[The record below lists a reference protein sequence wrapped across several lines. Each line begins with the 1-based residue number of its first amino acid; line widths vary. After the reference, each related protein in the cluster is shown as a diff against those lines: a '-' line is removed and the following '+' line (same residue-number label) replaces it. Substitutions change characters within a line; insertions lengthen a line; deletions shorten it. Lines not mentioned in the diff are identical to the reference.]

1 LNIAVSAGQTKALVV
16 TGDFNVASNVTGG
29 QHSFQLMSASSVIAG
44 GVVSGSFPV
53 AGNVFTVGTTA
64 AGTLTVVNGTDPSD
78 PNTGTTQ
85 AEIGNFKLEAGT
97 NDIEVRRV
105 TLVQAGTVSNSD
117 VKNINL
123 YQGAT
128 LVATAAGIIGDKIVL
143 NFNPAVTLTN
153 GTIRTFTLKADIS
166 GRSNRTIKTYIEY
179 TTDVYAVDK
188 LYNAGASVDVT
199 GFDGTGAPAND
210 FAEVNIQGG
219 ALTIAANGPATA
231 NVAKGIQAVQ
241 FFNFSITSGDSA
253 VEIRNIEFKIGAT
266 NGGKLYDGSVDFFR
280 NFRVKNITTG
290 ATLMGPTSLSL
301 SGNSATQT
309 LSLSDSF
316 NIPAGT
322 TMKLAIT
329 ADLANSMDLDFI
341 EKTYVVTLGNTNI
354 FGASDV
360 RVTDT
365 GEYLDIS
372 KIIPNTEILGNPMTV
387 KASSLTVAQAA
398 TPSASIAVKKQ
409 QMIASSG
416 IVLTAGAQSDV
427 TVRSVKLSGLGDEN
441 NQLSYTAPEF
451 AQVVTACDLYDGETK
466 LGTTQS
472 LDSAGGTIQ
481 ISNVN
486 LLIAKG
492 TSKTLVAKCTADSA
506 VVHANGDFFKVGINS
521 VNDIVAE
528 DADNNTITIA
538 AVPGVAAAPAQ
549 NVKNGGVVTIAADN
563 LRQSTILVA
572 DGTTWNNIASYKATA
587 QYEAVTIDRIRVVGT
602 GESASFSSIAV
613 LQNGATVGED
623 VLPAGINQ
631 SKDLVLST
639 PITVPKDGSV
649 TFQIAAKAA
658 PVQGYASV
666 PGTGIARSGATI
678 AAGIEFN
685 EQLNEWDPSYMNQLN
700 VRLIGQASGDRLY
713 TAALADINGNT
724 FVVRKTKPT
733 ATRQALS
740 TTTLANTTQDLYK
753 LQVSADAAGSV
764 AVKKVTFDVALSG
777 AGLSLSNFRLRK
789 GSSDI
794 ALADMVITDGA
805 AADLEAGSLVATG
818 KVVVAFTSE
827 ETIIGAGSVYTLYAS
842 VAGADAGES
851 VSVTPSRDGALTT
864 YSGYLDNDL
873 VGGFAGPSLDTD
885 AIADGVGN
893 QFGHFIWSDNSEV
906 PHFYDVQG
914 VGTNFSRDWTNDVF
928 VEDLTQTQTL
938 TR

>member
-1 LNIAVSAGQTKALVV
+1 
-16 TGDFNVASNVTGG
+16 
-29 QHSFQLMSASSVIAG
+29 MSASSVIAG

-128 LVATAAGIIGDKIVL
+128 LVATAAGIVGDKIVL

-199 GFDGTGAPAND
+199 GFDGTGAPAGND

-329 ADLANSMDLDFI
+329 ADLANSMDI
-341 EKTYVVTLGNTNI
+341 ETSSIRPTLLPSVTRTI

-416 IVLTAGAQSDV
+416 IVPHGRC
-427 TVRSVKLSGLGDEN
+427 TV
-441 NQLSYTAPEF
+441 
-451 AQVVTACDLYDGETK
+451 
-466 LGTTQS
+466 
-472 LDSAGGTIQ
+472 
-481 ISNVN
+481 
-486 LLIAKG
+486 
-492 TSKTLVAKCTADSA
+492 
-506 VVHANGDFFKVGINS
+506 
-521 VNDIVAE
+521 
-528 DADNNTITIA
+528 
-538 AVPGVAAAPAQ
+538 
-549 NVKNGGVVTIAADN
+549 
-563 LRQSTILVA
+563 
-572 DGTTWNNIASYKATA
+572 
-587 QYEAVTIDRIRVVGT
+587 
-602 GESASFSSIAV
+602 
-613 LQNGATVGED
+613 
-623 VLPAGINQ
+623 
-631 SKDLVLST
+631 
-639 PITVPKDGSV
+639 
-649 TFQIAAKAA
+649 
-658 PVQGYASV
+658 
-666 PGTGIARSGATI
+666 
-678 AAGIEFN
+678 
-685 EQLNEWDPSYMNQLN
+685 
-700 VRLIGQASGDRLY
+700 
-713 TAALADINGNT
+713 
-724 FVVRKTKPT
+724 
-733 ATRQALS
+733 
-740 TTTLANTTQDLYK
+740 
-753 LQVSADAAGSV
+753 
-764 AVKKVTFDVALSG
+764 
-777 AGLSLSNFRLRK
+777 
-789 GSSDI
+789 
-794 ALADMVITDGA
+794 
-805 AADLEAGSLVATG
+805 
-818 KVVVAFTSE
+818 
-827 ETIIGAGSVYTLYAS
+827 
-842 VAGADAGES
+842 
-851 VSVTPSRDGALTT
+851 
-864 YSGYLDNDL
+864 
-873 VGGFAGPSLDTD
+873 
-885 AIADGVGN
+885 
-893 QFGHFIWSDNSEV
+893 
-906 PHFYDVQG
+906 
-914 VGTNFSRDWTNDVF
+914 
-928 VEDLTQTQTL
+928 
-938 TR
+938 